1 VNDHGYIRSTPMIT
15 TSKSPMGRREPPLIA
30 FALTLGVLIGG
41 GVLGYHNV
49 RRMVSNERRVA
60 HTDRAIVDLEAAYS
74 GVRGAEAGQRS
85 YLLTGDSGYLQPY
98 QAAVGETQYELTR
111 LQGEF
116 KSMPAQQQRLL
127 ALKETIGRKLADLNR
142 TIAMNRA
149 GDHAGALTMVAGN
162 RWKGLTDRVRTQVT
176 AIQTAEYALLDRRA
190 ADSERSYRR
199 TVSSLLAAAMI
210 GVALLAVVFYLS
222 RRNLLLQRRATTRI
236 RSIVDNVVDGIVTTD
251 VHGTIGSVNPA
262 VERLFGYEADE
273 LIGQNVNVLMPEAYR
288 SGHDDYFA
296 EYRRTGEV
304 RIIGVGREVEGR
316 RRDGS
321 TFALEL
327 AVKEFELGAQPHFT
341 AILRDITERKRL
353 EQQNREMMNALKE
366 SDRHKDEF
374 LALLAHELRGPLA
387 PLRNCL
393 ELLKVGGS
401 DENLRAKVQGTMER
415 QLAQMVRLVNDLLD
429 LGRVSCG
436 QIEVRREPVELSSVM
451 RHAADACAPLVTAA
465 GHVLSIVVPPEPESI
480 YVDADPARLA
490 QVFGNLL
497 QNACKYTEPG
507 GRIEFSAGRQA
518 GRAVVRVK
526 DSGIG
531 IAPGEL
537 ESIFGLFVQV
547 SRTSERAQGGLG
559 IGLALVKRLI
569 ELHGG
574 SIEALSAGPGAGSEF
589 IVRLPLRP
597 YVLGD
602 AADVPPVASR
612 AGHA

>member
-1 VNDHGYIRSTPMIT
+1 MRW
-15 TSKSPMGRREPPLIA
+15 RELPLIA
-30 FALTLGVLIGG
+30 FALTLAVLIGG

-49 RRMVSNERRVA
+49 RRMVSNERLVA
-60 HTDRAIVDLEAAYS
+60 HTDNAIVDLEAAYS

-98 QAAVGETQYELTR
+98 QAAVGETQYELMR
-111 LQGEF
+111 LQYELKGV
-116 KSMPAQQQRLL
+116 PAQQQRLL
-127 ALKETIGRKLADLNR
+127 ALKETIGRQLADLNR
-142 TIAMNRA
+142 AIAMSRV
-149 GDHAGALTMVAGN
+149 GDRAGALVMVAGDQ
-162 RWKGLTDRVRTQVT
+162 WKGHTDRVRAQVT

-190 ADSERSYRR
+190 AQSERSYRR

-210 GVALLAVVFYLS
+210 GVALLAVVFYLG
-222 RRNLLLQRRATTRI
+222 RRNLALQRRATTRI

-251 VHGTIGSVNPA
+251 AHGTIGSVNPA
-262 VERLFGYEADE
+262 AERLFGYEAAE
-273 LIGQNVNVLMPEAYR
+273 LIGQNVNVLMREPYR

-296 EYRRTGEV
+296 EYRRSGEAKV
-304 RIIGVGREVEGR
+304 IGIGREVEGR

-327 AVKEFELGAQPHFT
+327 AVNEFELGAQPYFT
-341 AILRDITERKRL
+341 AILRDVTERKRL
-353 EQQNREMMNALKE
+353 EQQNHEMMNALKE

-393 ELLKVGGS
+393 ELLKLGGS
-401 DENLRAKVQGTMER
+401 DQNLRDKVQGTMER

-436 QIEVRREPVELSSVM
+436 QIEVRREPVELGSVM

-465 GHVLSIVVPPEPESI
+465 SHVLSTVVPPESV

-497 QNACKYTEPG
+497 QNVCKYAEPG
-507 GRIEFSAGRQA
+507 GRIDFSASRQA
-518 GRAVVRVK
+518 GQAVVRVK
-526 DSGIG
+526 DTGIG
-531 IAPGEL
+531 IPPGKL

-559 IGLALVKRLI
+559 IGLALVKRLV

-574 SIEALSAGPGAGSEF
+574 SIEACSAGPGTGSEF

-597 YVLGD
+597 HLLVS
-602 AADVPPVASR
+602 ADVLLDAIVPAPPR
-612 AGHA
+612 AGCG